1 MIQLYLLVLIII
13 FIGIF
18 FTIKEHFQANLK
30 CDSAKQRVKQWASD
44 TDTGDSY
51 LYGCN
56 SLFKSDNKSSQIGIK
71 LFWTK
76 KIMGTKTVLIINTE
90 DKDDTFI
97 KDIKDIKHI
106 DSVKKND
113 ENDENDEEEAKIYTY
128 ELKENIIE
136 GKTYFI
142 TVNYI
147 DDEVIYVS
155 NTLKITAISP
165 VPHFKSS
172 GFKLQQQ
179 NLMNLLRNKT
189 FDIYL

>member
-1 MIQLYLLVLIII
+1 MIQLYILVLIII

-18 FTIKEHFQANLK
+18 FTIKENFADLK
-30 CDSAKQRVKQWASD
+30 CDTEKQIVVQWA
-44 TDTGDSY
+44 TDNNEGSY

-56 SLFKSDNKSSQIGIK
+56 SLYSDNKDSPSQIGVK
-71 LFWTK
+71 LFWNK
-76 KIMGTKTVLIINTE
+76 RVHGKTILIVNTE
-90 DKDDTFI
+90 DTDDTFI
-97 KDIKDIKHI
+97 KEIEPVEI
-106 DSVKKND
+106 DPETNSEN
-113 ENDENDEEEAKIYTY
+113 ENDKYYTY
-128 ELKENIIE
+128 ELKHNIIE

-147 DDEVIYVS
+147 HGDTINVS

>member
-13 FIGIF
+13 FVVILV
-18 FTIKEHFQANLK
+18 TIKETFQSNLK
-30 CDSAKQRVKQWASD
+30 CDSEKQRVIQWSRD
-44 TDTGDSY
+44 NDNEGSY

-56 SLFKSDNKSSQIGIK
+56 SLYNDNKASPSQIGIT
-71 LFWTK
+71 LFWNK
-76 KIMGTKTVLIINTE
+76 PIGSNKTVLIVNTE

-97 KDIKDIKHI
+97 EHI
-106 DSVKKND
+106 NPAPLNINPEEGEDKKTDQN
-113 ENDENDEEEAKIYTY
+113 YYSY
-128 ELKENIIE
+128 ELKDNIIE

-147 DDEVIYVS
+147 DSDEIIHVS

-179 NLMNLLRNKT
+179 NLMNLLKNKT